1 MGLWHSEGITL
12 MVNISNE
19 SAKRVLVY
27 RLGSLGDTIVSL
39 PSLRVVAQAF
49 PKAQRWMLTNF
60 GFSMKEVPTAQ
71 ILANTEL
78 IHGYIQYPQKLR
90 ALGTL
95 AAIAKRIRSMHPEIM
110 VYLAEPR
117 GRIRILRDVIFFT
130 MCGIRRLIGVPYMG
144 TLQRPAFLGNGTYE
158 YEGARLLRC
167 LQSLGTINLN
177 DPLAFDLCIGKAE
190 HASAW
195 TVLNGFGA
203 NRPFIVASIGAKVD
217 VKDWGD
223 DNWALFLTK
232 LGRYLN
238 GWGLV
243 MIGSADER
251 ERTSQLLFNW
261 PGKALNLCNRV
272 NVLESAAVLSHAK
285 VYVGH
290 DSGPMHLAAAVGT
303 PCVAIFSSRNMPG
316 EWFPPGSQH
325 RILYRIVPC
334 MGCKRDECKDR
345 AKMCIRCIS
354 VDEVVD
360 YVMRALD
367 TARSAVCSG
376 NISLSDSGRV

>member
-1 MGLWHSEGITL
+1 MGFWLSESITL
-12 MVNISNE
+12 MFNISNE

-39 PSLRVVAQAF
+39 PSLRVVAKAF

-60 GFSMKEVPTAQ
+60 GFSMKEVPMAQ
-71 ILANTEL
+71 ILANTGL
-78 IHGYIQYPQKLR
+78 IQGYIQYPQRLH
-90 ALGTL
+90 APGIL
-95 AAIAKRIRSMHPEIM
+95 AALSRRIRSMHPDIM

-117 GRIRILRDVIFFT
+117 GRIRILRDAIFFT
-130 MCGIRRLIGVPYMG
+130 LCGIRRLIGVPYVG
-144 TLQRPAFLGNGTYE
+144 TLQRPAFLGNGKYE

-177 DPLAFDLCIGKAE
+177 DPLAFDLCIGKGE
-190 HASAW
+190 HASARM
-195 TVLNGFGA
+195 VLNGIGTTM
-203 NRPFIVASIGAKVD
+203 PFIVASIGAKVD

-223 DNWALFLTK
+223 DNWALFLPK
-232 LGRYLN
+232 LGRCLS

-243 MIGSADER
+243 MIGSEDER
-251 ERTSQLLFNW
+251 ERTAQLLLNW
-261 PGKALNLCNRV
+261 PGKALNLCNRL

-325 RILYRIVPC
+325 RILYRTVPC
-334 MGCKRDECKDR
+334 MGCKRDVCWDR
-345 AKMCIRCIS
+345 GKMCIKSIS

-367 TARSAVCSG
+367 TARATV
-376 NISLSDSGRV
+376 